1 MSSQQPTTSL
11 LIYNSSA
18 GSGKTYTL
26 VMEYLKLV
34 LNRPWLFRSILAIT
48 FTNKAT
54 AEMKER
60 IIEAL
65 SGLANE
71 TDARLLESVRKA
83 TGLSDPVIAE
93 RAQHTLAMILHDY
106 SGFSVS
112 TIDSFFAKLVRSMS
126 RELQLTFGYNLELD
140 TTAVIDEITKR
151 LFDDI
156 SKDRQLR
163 EWLMAYVMDKIES
176 EKPWTIDD
184 EVHNISRT
192 LFTEEFRTIFPDGDI
207 KPIPSFIDALKAII
221 NSFNNQL
228 RHIGSE
234 FVAIL
239 DREGLAQTD
248 FFHNGSG
255 YLTVFTRI
263 AEKGYYENMVFG
275 ARYIQLM
282 NDPTKW
288 SNGKSTHKVRI
299 KSLAEDELIPLAQQL
314 KSYFD
319 TNFKQFISAKS
330 VMDFAF
336 MSGIIGA
343 LDDKLRDF
351 RAEENMVMLSDHNL
365 LLRRSMENND
375 TEFIYE
381 KTGNRYSHFMLD
393 EFQDTSGFQWN
404 NLFPLI
410 QNALSQGQYTLIV
423 GDPKQSIYRWRGS
436 NMELLRKNVLDDL
449 SAYRQFTR
457 LEKLS
462 TNYRSLQRI
471 IAFNNRFFVNASTL
485 FFPQGAQLSNGHPY
499 EQPTDVEQ
507 ASHHGNDGQG
517 FIRFKFMRAGNEEE
531 QDSESENE
539 NGNGNEEEDLGWME
553 QSDQETLSTIRDLLQ
568 KGFRYCDIA
577 ILVRNNSHA
586 QRIAGYLVFNG
597 INQITSAE
605 SMQLNRSERINML
618 INLFRILVNPDDKI
632 ALAQVLLNNPFAD
645 PNQTDNQKLSVRL
658 GNRLSALP
666 KMFLDEMPK
675 LKRLPLFEAF
685 ERIATI
691 FRMHEHPDAYLQ
703 RFADVI
709 LEFTSKQPVG
719 ISDFLEW
726 WEENQFRESCSVIT
740 PSGLNSIRIM
750 TIHKS
755 KGLQFPVVIMP
766 YTSWKA
772 ESDHKSSI
780 WVHSDQEPFDCK
792 PAHIVKVKKTLSSS
806 FFEPDYTR
814 EIMTSRLDNMNLLY
828 VAFTRA
834 EEQLYVFCKNFKS
847 KTEPKWSSETAK
859 IIYKVL
865 KHDADW
871 SSILTA
877 NDEML
882 FEWGDATGPIKNQKD
897 PGVVPEP
904 LREWISEPWQERIRM
919 LINKD
924 RIASSDKQ
932 RPDPTYGI
940 HFHALAASAD
950 GTSDADTLVQTY
962 CKQHPMEDAHR
973 TRLLKDM
980 QLFLTTATQ
989 YGWFDLTAETCN
1001 ETELMLPDG
1010 KVMRPDRL
1018 VLKGTKAI
1026 VVDYKTGDEDAS
1038 HEKQVKAYG
1047 DVLKQMGY
1055 SETQLFLFYP
1065 MLEKTKA
1072 VA

>member
-1 MSSQQPTTSL
+1 MSSQQPATSL

-239 DREGLAQTD
+239 DREGLVPTD

-255 YLTVFTRI
+255 YITLFSRI
-263 AEKGYYENMVFG
+263 AEKGYYENMGVG
-275 ARYIQLM
+275 SRYIQLM

-288 SNGKSTHKVRI
+288 PNGKSTHKVRI

-375 TEFIYE
+375 AEFIYE

-471 IAFNNRFFVNASTL
+471 IAFNNRFFVNAPTL

-539 NGNGNEEEDLGWME
+539 NGNEEEDLGWME

-847 KTEPKWSSETAK
+847 KTDPKWSSETAK

-877 NDEML
+877 NEEML

-962 CKQHPMEDAHR
+962 CKQHPMEDVHR
-973 TRLLKDM
+973 TRLLKDI

-1026 VVDYKTGDEDAS
+1026 VVDYKTGDEDPS